1 MANKNVVCI
10 GIIAGDFL
18 VKPVEKMPEKGKL
31 VLVDRTELHIG
42 GCAANT
48 AIVLKKL
55 GVDVA
60 VISKVGNDNLGKF
73 VLDKLRE
80 EGINISRT
88 MVSNSMTNTS
98 GTSVLIHSD
107 GERSFI
113 HSIGT
118 NAEFKLKDIDVDFV
132 NKFSILHIAGA
143 LLMPGFDGDPM
154 AETFKRAKEAGLTTC
169 LDTAWD
175 SSGKWMKLLE
185 KSLPYVDYFLPSIE
199 EARMITGKDA
209 PEDIA
214 SFLLSRGVGNVGLKM
229 GGEGSFIMNSSEQHR
244 FKALD
249 IEVSDT
255 TGCGDAYAAGFI
267 AGLAR
272 KFSFEKCGML
282 ANLTGA
288 KIATSIGAT
297 SGVSSFADILEFG
310 RKHGYIF

>member
-1 MANKNVVCI
+1 MSNKNVVCI
-10 GIIAGDFL
+10 GLIVGDFL

-48 AIVLKKL
+48 GIVLKKM

-60 VISKVGNDNLGKF
+60 VVCKVGDDNLGRF
-73 VLDKLRE
+73 VLNKLKE
-80 EGINISRT
+80 EGIDVSRI
-88 MVSNSMTNTS
+88 MKSECTNTS
-98 GTSVLIHSD
+98 GTAVLINSD

-113 HSIGT
+113 HSVGA
-118 NAEFKLKDIDVDFV
+118 NADLKIEEIDFDFIK
-132 NKFSILHIAGA
+132 KFSILHIAGTF
-143 LLMPGFDGDPM
+143 LMPKFDGDPT
-154 AETFKRAKEAGLTTC
+154 AEVLKKAKEAGLTTC

-175 SSGKWMKLLE
+175 SSGKWLTSITKA
-185 KSLPYVDYFLPSIE
+185 LPYVDYFLPSIE
-199 EARMITGKDA
+199 EARMITGKNT

-214 SFLLSRGVGNVGLKM
+214 SFLLLRGVRNVGLKM
-229 GGEGSFIMNSSEQHR
+229 GKEGSFIMNSSEKHY

-249 IEVSDT
+249 IEVADT

-267 AGLAR
+267 AGLSR

-297 SGVSSFADILEFG
+297 SGVSSFESLIGFG
-310 RKHGYIF
+310 KKYGYLF